1 MGQQKT
7 NGKVIIKVKRK
18 KQTKQTKFQVGNFF
32 EKERVSRTQAWEIA
46 WYLRSF

>member
-18 KQTKQTKFQVGNFF
+18 KTKQAKFQVGNFF

-46 WYLRSF
+46 